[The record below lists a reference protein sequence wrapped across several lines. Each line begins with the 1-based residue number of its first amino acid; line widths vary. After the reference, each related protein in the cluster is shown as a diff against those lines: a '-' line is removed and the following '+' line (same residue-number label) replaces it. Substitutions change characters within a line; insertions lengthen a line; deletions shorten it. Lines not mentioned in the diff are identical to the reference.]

1 MQSIALQRKVSAMSI
16 RTEAEENL
24 RIIRSLMEKA
34 TVYRAISAPGAL
46 VGGLCAV
53 VTAVAGRWLANPVQ
67 VPPGF
72 HFLVPWL
79 TVLLIATVANFLLLA
94 GGAKRRGETFLSP
107 GMRLALRAMLPA
119 MLGGGVVTLLILAV
133 GPAFIAS
140 FWVLFYGISLLA
152 ASHFAPKSICWLG
165 RAFFV
170 AGVVLLG
177 GGIEAFTIWERG
189 SEVLAA
195 HDIMG
200 ATFGLFHLVYAVLTW
215 PSAGAAQAET

>member
-1 MQSIALQRKVSAMSI
+1 MSI

-46 VGGLCAV
+46 VGALCALAA
-53 VTAVAGRWLANPVQ
+53 AVAGRWVAPGYAAPEPTVRFLA
-67 VPPGF
+67 
-72 HFLVPWL
+72 LWL
-79 TVLLIATVANFLLLA
+79 GVLFVAAATNFILLSRDA
-94 GGAKRRGETFLSP
+94 RRRGEPFVSP

-119 MLGGGVVTLLILAV
+119 LLGGGVVTLLIVAC
-133 GPAFIAS
+133 GPALVAS
-140 FWVLFYGISLLA
+140 LWVLFYGISLLA

-170 AGVVLLG
+170 AGVALLAGGFVVVAG
-177 GGIEAFTIWERG
+177 GGER
-189 SEVLAA
+189 SQFLAA

-200 ATFGLFHLVYAVLTW
+200 GTFGLFHLIYAACTW
-215 PSAGAAQAET
+215 PCDGSSRADA